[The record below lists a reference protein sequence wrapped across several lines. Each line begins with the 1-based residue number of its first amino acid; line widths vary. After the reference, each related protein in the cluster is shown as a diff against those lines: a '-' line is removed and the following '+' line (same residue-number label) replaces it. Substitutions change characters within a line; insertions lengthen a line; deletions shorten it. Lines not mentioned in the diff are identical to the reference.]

1 MSPTTHLEDAVAIE
15 VFLLGEGERTDME
28 AFEHSQALKTASSH
42 DRYPPS
48 YREFTMADL
57 IAIHHEHED
66 RMLNGEV
73 FEEIE
78 ADIEARGDLDRA
90 RKAALWLCSWA
101 HIPVA
106 RQEQKAKQFAGLV
119 MEGHRTVDD
128 GSAQRLA
135 RRDDGGRSRPPR
147 GDQASLRA
155 TAFARPET
163 GSGES
168 ARP

>member
-1 MSPTTHLEDAVAIE
+1 
-15 VFLLGEGERTDME
+15 
-28 AFEHSQALKTASSH
+28 
-42 DRYPPS
+42 
-48 YREFTMADL
+48 MADL

-78 ADIEARGDLDRA
+78 ADIDARADLDQDE
-90 RKAALWLCSWA
+90 KAALWLCSWA

-128 GSAQRLA
+128 GSAQRLTAVMEVVRDHLEATKRAYGRPRSLDLRLA
-135 RRDDGGRSRPPR
+135 RRVRQALGLGRDR
-147 GDQASLRA
+147 
-155 TAFARPET
+155 
-163 GSGES
+163 
-168 ARP
+168 